1 MKAEMD
7 IGTDKKAFQIN
18 LDAKKYG
25 TFAEIGAGQEV
36 ARRFFHVG
44 GAAGTVAKTMSA
56 YDMTFSDAIY
66 GPADRYV
73 SRNRLQT
80 MLDHEYKLLIERL
93 DQKLGGVRTFFVFAD
108 TVAARSFKQH
118 NESHG
123 WLGVRFQPEP
133 RGEPSQIIIHVR
145 MLDESNVDQQEALGI
160 IGVNLLFGAFYHP
173 QPEKLIAS
181 LQENLDPNRMQIDL
195 IKFSGPAYAG
205 VDNRL
210 MSLQL
215 VSQGLTDAVIFT
227 ADGGE
232 MVQAADIL
240 YKKSILVERG
250 SFRPVTY
257 ATNDM
262 LNGARSVFLKQSGTS
277 DADLVV
283 LMEMTLENLLAE
295 GQLNHAD
302 FLARVDILGALGRTV
317 IISKFGEYFRL
328 ASYLSR
334 YTSRKIGLVMGV
346 PSLLEIFDEKYYLAL
361 EGGILEALG
370 RMFKSGL
377 KLYVYPMIDEQT
389 GELVTAKKLEVAPNL
404 RSLYRYLVENEFIQE
419 ITDYNPEYLR
429 IHPPETLA
437 KLQSGDAGL
446 GTNGAAGS
454 DQNHQE
460 PPVLRLPG
468 GAGELAAVF
477 CGFYALKTAGS
488 HRQKTG
494 VVGTLPAIWNA
505 ASWRGAEILSLAS
518 ISASTSSKAS
528 CSSER
533 ATTALS

>member
-7 IGTDKKAFQIN
+7 LGTDKKAFQIN

-66 GPADRYV
+66 GSAQRYV
-73 SRNRLQT
+73 SRDRLQT

-93 DQKLGGVRTFFVFAD
+93 DKKLGGVRTFFVFAD

-123 WLGVRFQPEP
+123 WLGIRFQNEP
-133 RGEPSQIIIHVR
+133 RGEPSQIVIHVR
-145 MLDESNVDQQEALGI
+145 MLDEANVDQQEALGI
-160 IGVNLLFGAFYHP
+160 IGVNLLYGAFYHQ

-181 LQENLDPNRMQIDL
+181 LHENLAPDRMQVDL
-195 IKFSGPAYAG
+195 IKFSGPAYEN

-227 ADGGE
+227 ADGE

-262 LNGARSVFLKQSGTS
+262 LNGARAAFAKQSGSS

-317 IISKFGEYFRL
+317 IISKFGEYYRL

-334 YTSRKIGLVMGV
+334 YTTRMIGLVMGV
-346 PSLLEIFDEKYYLAL
+346 PSLHEIFDEKYYLNL

-377 KLYVYPMIDEQT
+377 KLYVYPMTDEQT
-389 GELVTAKKLEVAPNL
+389 GELVTATKLRVAPNL
-404 RSLYRYLVENEFIQE
+404 RSLYQYLLENEFIQE
-419 ITDYNPEYLR
+419 ITDYNPEFLH

-437 KLQSGDAGL
+437 KLQSGDPGWESMVPPEVGRMIKERQFFGYRAS
-446 GTNGAAGS
+446 AA
-454 DQNHQE
+454 N
-460 PPVLRLPG
+460 
-468 GAGELAAVF
+468 
-477 CGFYALKTAGS
+477 
-488 HRQKTG
+488 
-494 VVGTLPAIWNA
+494 
-505 ASWRGAEILSLAS
+505 
-518 ISASTSSKAS
+518 
-528 CSSER
+528 
-533 ATTALS
+533 

>member
-1 MKAEMD
+1 MD
-7 IGTDKKAFQIN
+7 LGTDKKAFQIN

-36 ARRFFHVG
+36 ARRFFYVG

-73 SRNRLQT
+73 SRVRLQT
-80 MLDHEYKLLIERL
+80 MLDHEYRLLIERL

-123 WLGVRFQPEP
+123 WLGVRFQSDP
-133 RGEPSQIIIHVR
+133 RGEPSQIVIHVR
-145 MLDESNVDQQEALGI
+145 MLDEANVAQQEALGI
-160 IGVNLLFGAFYHP
+160 TGVNLLYGAFYHQ

-181 LQENLDPNRMQIDL
+181 LQEDLAPNRMQVDL
-195 IKFSGPAYAG
+195 IKFSGPAYPD

-262 LNGARSVFLKQSGTS
+262 LNGARAAFLKQTGTPES
-277 DADLVV
+277 DLVV

-334 YTSRKIGLVMGV
+334 YTSRMIGLVMGV
-346 PSLLEIFDEKYYLAL
+346 PSLLEIFDEKYYLSL

-377 KLYVYPMIDEQT
+377 KLYVYPMVDEAT
-389 GELVTAKKLEVAPNL
+389 GGLVRAKKLEVAPNL
-404 RSLYRYLVENEFIQE
+404 RSLYRYLVDNEFIEE
-419 ITDYNPEYLR
+419 ITDYNPDYLR
-429 IHPPETLA
+429 IHPPDTLA
-437 KLQSGDAGL
+437 KLQSGDPGWESTVPPEVIRIIKERQFF
-446 GTNGAAGS
+446 GYQPMAA
-454 DQNHQE
+454 
-460 PPVLRLPG
+460 
-468 GAGELAAVF
+468 
-477 CGFYALKTAGS
+477 K
-488 HRQKTG
+488 
-494 VVGTLPAIWNA
+494 
-505 ASWRGAEILSLAS
+505 
-518 ISASTSSKAS
+518 
-528 CSSER
+528 
-533 ATTALS
+533 

>member
-73 SRNRLQT
+73 SRKRLHT
-80 MLDHEYKLLIERL
+80 MLDHEYQLLIERL
-93 DQKLGGVRTFFVFAD
+93 DAKLGSLRTFFVFAD

-118 NESHG
+118 NESQG
-123 WLGVRFQPEP
+123 WLGVRFQVET
-133 RGEPSQIIIHVR
+133 RGEPSEIIIHVR
-145 MLDESNVDQQEALGI
+145 MLDESNTDQQEALGI
-160 IGVNLLFGAFYHP
+160 IGVNLLFGAFYHA

-181 LQENLDPNRMQIDL
+181 LQENLAPDRIQVDL
-195 IKFSGPAYAG
+195 IKFSGPAYAN

-227 ADGGE
+227 ADGE

-262 LNGARSVFLKQSGTS
+262 LNGARTAFLKETGCT
-277 DADLVV
+277 DENLVV
-283 LMEMTLENLLAE
+283 LMEMTLENLLSE

-334 YTSRKIGLVMGV
+334 YTKNKIGLVMGV
-346 PSLLEIFDEKYYLAL
+346 PSLMEIFDEKYYLHL

-377 KLYVYPMIDEQT
+377 KLYVYPMIDEKT
-389 GELVTAKKLEVAPNL
+389 GALITAKKLEVTPHL
-404 RSLYRYLVENEFIQE
+404 RSLYGYLIDNEFIEE
-419 ITDYNPEYLR
+419 ITDYYPDYLR
-429 IHPPETLA
+429 IYPPDALA
-437 KLQSGDAGL
+437 KLQSGNPAWERMVPPEVIAIIKSRQFFGYR
-446 GTNGAAGS
+446 AA
-454 DQNHQE
+454 
-460 PPVLRLPG
+460 R
-468 GAGELAAVF
+468 
-477 CGFYALKTAGS
+477 AL
-488 HRQKTG
+488 
-494 VVGTLPAIWNA
+494 
-505 ASWRGAEILSLAS
+505 
-518 ISASTSSKAS
+518 
-528 CSSER
+528 
-533 ATTALS
+533 